1 MNLISKSLTRIECS
15 PLFHPQI
22 SSGNRITPQRIRFH
36 TAAAAVSGSGGK
48 KQRAKAPPE
57 IVTAKKEKESG
68 RPNEIAYEKE
78 AANWVNLIGF
88 VDQPVQFE
96 ASSDG
101 KFWAGTVIS
110 QRSSSDSSAFWY
122 YFLLFL
128 YRKRILWCDYDVKVV
143 ALLVRIPIIFEGDL
157 AKTADR
163 YISKDDLIHVS
174 GKLFIDSPPPNMTY
188 AQSNVQVLVQNLS
201 FVQPASPPLVISSS
215 SKKEEN
221 GVRKR
226 PASPP
231 VVVAASESGIKKQ
244 PAKKNIVMDEA
255 SDSWNHLIENP
266 KDWWDH
272 RENKA
277 NGLVKPRHPDFK
289 SKDSSLSLW
298 LNKAPSWVLP
308 KLEGLEFDVLVRK
321 GRGVKQLKGEES
333 WKELVENPDKW
344 WDNRIDKRNAKAPD
358 FKHKETGEALWLNES
373 PTWVLSKLPPV
384 KKRQEITVS

>member
-22 SSGNRITPQRIRFH
+22 PSGNRITPQRIRFH
-36 TAAAAVSGSGGK
+36 PAAAAAVSGSGGK

-57 IVTAKKEKESG
+57 MVTAKKEKEPG
-68 RPNEIAYEKE
+68 RPNEIAYERE

-110 QRSSSDSSAFWY
+110 QRSASGSSAFW
-122 YFLLFL
+122 
-128 YRKRILWCDYDVKVV
+128 
-143 ALLVRIPIIFEGDL
+143 IPIIFEGDL

-221 GVRKR
+221 SVKKR
-226 PASPP
+226 SASPP
-231 VVVAASESGIKKQ
+231 VVVASSESDIKKQ
-244 PAKKNIVMDEA
+244 PARAKKNIVMDEA

-298 LNKAPSWVLP
+298 LNKAPAWVLP
-308 KLEGLEFDVLVRK
+308 KLQGLEFDVLVPK